1 MAAMAE
7 SAFIVW
13 KVQRRSAAGGA
24 PKTVKDPNF
33 ITINATDCL
42 SDILTREAPQVLEQL
57 VQVKMA
63 SDDSFRNCQ
72 MVIHMDGQFGEVGLP
87 VKASRMYTHFLFVVA
102 AAAAPPAEA
111 IEPRRPIASF
121 FRGAEARRAL
131 QVLSLPEP
139 RRGKKCSD
147 LTFNYIIHRWEQKKL
162 GFNAA
167 DGVGSA

>member
-24 PKTVKDPNF
+24 PTTVKDPNF

-72 MVIHMDGQFGEVGLP
+72 MVIHMDGQFAEVGLP
-87 VKASRMYTHFLFVVA
+87 VKASRMYSHFLFIV
-102 AAAAPPAEA
+102 AAAPPAEA
-111 IEPRRPIASF
+111 IEPAPRALASF

-147 LTFNYIIHRWEQKKL
+147 LTFNHIIRRWEQKEL